1 MLPKMG
7 NFKKLFFNRD
17 FILIFLLIHQY
28 NTQPFHLDSFFRTVY
43 LCRRLVDNCLV
54 IIKQIPVEDMTLD
67 ERQSAI
73 NEVKVLSV
81 LKYPNIIGYYDSFY
95 EDKALMIVME
105 YAEGK
110 SLNIP
115 R

>member
-1 MLPKMG
+1 
-7 NFKKLFFNRD
+7 
-17 FILIFLLIHQY
+17 
-28 NTQPFHLDSFFRTVY
+28 
-43 LCRRLVDNCLV
+43 
-54 IIKQIPVEDMTLD
+54 MTLD

>member
-1 MLPKMG
+1 MP
-7 NFKKLFFNRD
+7 FNLYS
-17 FILIFLLIHQY
+17 FI
-28 NTQPFHLDSFFRTVY
+28 RTVY

-67 ERQSAI
+67 ERTSAI

-110 SLNIP
+110 
-115 R
+115 